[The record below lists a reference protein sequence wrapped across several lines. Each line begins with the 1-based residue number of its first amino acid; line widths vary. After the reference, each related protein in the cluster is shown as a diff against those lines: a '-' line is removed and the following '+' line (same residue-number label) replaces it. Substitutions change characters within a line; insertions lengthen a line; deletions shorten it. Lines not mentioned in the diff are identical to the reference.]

1 MGLIKI
7 RPGSLSRASNQET
20 FGTVHSC
27 RLKSCQIAESIASS
41 LMKPLFRLGPGC
53 LAVIGVACLAE
64 AQRKLT
70 FDALLPGSD
79 WQPIQS
85 GYGGLQ
91 WDHFAVF
98 AGASRLKGRGTERVR
113 SRSG

>member
-7 RPGSLSRASNQET
+7 RPGGLSRASNQET

-27 RLKSCQIAESIASS
+27 RLKSCQIAKPIASS
-41 LMKPLFRLGPGC
+41 LMKPLFGLGSGC
-53 LAVIGVACLAE
+53 LAVIGAACLAE
-64 AQRKLT
+64 AQTKLT

-91 WDHFAVF
+91 WNNFAVF
-98 AGASRLKGRGTERVR
+98 AGASRPQREGYRTGT
-113 SRSG
+113 